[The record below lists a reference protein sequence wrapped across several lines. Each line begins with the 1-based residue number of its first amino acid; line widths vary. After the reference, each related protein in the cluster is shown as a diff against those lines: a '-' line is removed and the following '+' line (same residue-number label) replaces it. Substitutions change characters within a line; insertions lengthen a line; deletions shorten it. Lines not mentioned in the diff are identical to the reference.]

1 MQELVNFSTYE
12 VDLDRFNN
20 NWEEVQSFCK
30 EEGLDGIE
38 LLYGSD
44 PGENQ
49 PPSDLVK
56 TVHFPGWFGW
66 TRTWSDPHSIPQSAD
81 PDEIAYY
88 FGAKDPGHLLK
99 TFCSLINS
107 ARAYHASYGVLH
119 ISHVEL
125 DEVFTRTFRKKTH
138 DVLFAAASFVN
149 AVAASY
155 PGGEPP
161 VPIAFENL
169 WWPGLTYQSDA
180 ELQYFMDLL
189 QFDNWIFLLDTGH
202 LMNHLEVKTEAEGI
216 RKVVST
222 LKKLSPQTRERIR
235 SIHLQ
240 CSTSGHYQK
249 EYFYCPPP
257 SGFEN
262 LPYREKMAALIH
274 YIPHIDEHR
283 PFSLKECREIISL
296 IEPDYLVH
304 EFITESVDELR
315 DKIRKQKTLIMGR

>member
-1 MQELVNFSTYE
+1 LQELVNFSTYE
-12 VDLDRFNN
+12 VDLERFGND
-20 NWEEVQSFCK
+20 WKQVQAFCS
-30 EEGLDGIE
+30 EQGLDGIE

-44 PGENQ
+44 LGENQ

-66 TRTWSDPHSIPQSAD
+66 TRTWSDPHSIPHSAD
-81 PDEIAYY
+81 PAEIAYY
-88 FGAKDPGHLLK
+88 FGADDPENLLNS
-99 TFCSLINS
+99 FCSLLNT
-107 ARAYHASYGVLH
+107 ARTYNASYGVLH
-119 ISHVEL
+119 VSHVEL
-125 DEVFTRTFRKKTH
+125 EEVFTRQFRRKTH

-169 WWPGLTYQSDA
+169 WWPGLTFKSDD

-202 LMNHLEVKTEAEGI
+202 LMNCLEVQTEAEGI
-216 RKVVST
+216 QKVVST
-222 LKKLSPQTRERIR
+222 LNNLSLQTRDRIR

-240 CSTSGHYQK
+240 CSTSGPYQK
-249 EYFYCPPP
+249 EYFYCQPPA
-257 SGFEN
+257 GFEN
-262 LPYREKMAALIH
+262 LPYREKMGTLIRH
-274 YIPHIDEHR
+274 IPHIDEHR
-283 PFSLKECREIISL
+283 PFSQKECREIISL

-304 EFITESVDELR
+304 EFITGSRNELKE
-315 DKIRKQKTLIMGR
+315 KIRKQKETIS